1 MQRDTRI
8 VADAEQPSI
17 LDKPHPPRSPCP
29 LVLARTL
36 LVDAAMIEDPRK
48 SETTNGQAN
57 GHSTVRVVRQVK
69 HADDRLVAIVSQNP
83 LAALGIALAC
93 GYVLG
98 RIVTR
103 HG

>member
-1 MQRDTRI
+1 M
-8 VADAEQPSI
+8 
-17 LDKPHPPRSPCP
+17 
-29 LVLARTL
+29 L
-36 LVDAAMIEDPRK
+36 LDAAMIEDPRK
-48 SETTNGQAN
+48 SETTNGQPN

-69 HADDRLVAIVSQNP
+69 HADDKLVEVVSQNP
-83 LAALGIALAC
+83 LAALGIALAF